1 MTEAWNWDDVERI
14 IVVLKD
20 GKRVELSEEGVE
32 EIRGAL
38 VLKAVHGM

>member
-1 MTEAWNWDDVERI
+1 MTLERI
-14 IVVLKD
+14 IVFLKD
-20 GKRVELSEEGVE
+20 GKRVELSEEGVR

>member
-20 GKRVELSEEGVE
+20 GKRVELSEEG
-32 EIRGAL
+32 G
-38 VLKAVHGM
+38 